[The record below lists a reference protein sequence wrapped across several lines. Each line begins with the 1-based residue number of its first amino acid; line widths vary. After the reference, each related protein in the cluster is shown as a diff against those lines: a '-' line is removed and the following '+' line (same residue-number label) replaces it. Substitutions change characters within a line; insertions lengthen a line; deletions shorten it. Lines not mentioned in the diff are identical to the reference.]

1 MPDLTRKS
9 SRERLKIRREPYWQR
24 LTEGAYLGFRRGPD
38 TWIGRYR
45 DRDRKQ
51 VYQALHGALEYDDA
65 KKAAETW
72 LQQMGSAMRTVRRGT
87 VREALEAYL
96 DHLRQQ
102 GRDAAAK
109 TSEQRFKAIVWPDEL
124 ASIRLHA
131 LVRQDMTAWRS
142 RLQVGRQNRSVDRHV
157 RSVVAGLNKAVE
169 LGHIGN
175 PLAWK
180 LEKLADDVADG
191 GETAVIL
198 TPEHRKAL
206 IGAAIPEAAL
216 FFRALE
222 LTGARPGEVA
232 AAKVSDLDT
241 KQGILILRHR
251 KGRPPKLRPRAV
263 DIFDGVEFFKK
274 QAKSKLPDAYLFTM
288 ANGRPWERHDW
299 ADEIRAAIKK
309 HNTKARGAKRLPV
322 DASAYSFRHARIS
335 ELLQV
340 HHIDPLTVAMQT
352 GTSVKM
358 IEQAYFKFIPS
369 AMRDKLRAAS

>member
-51 VYQALHGALEYDDA
+51 VYQALHGALEYDNA

-72 LQQMGSAMRTVRRGT
+72 LQQMGSAVRTVRRGT

-241 KQGILILRHR
+241 KQGILILCATGKDARRSCALVPSISSTAWNSSRSRQRASCQMRICSPWQTVDRGSVTTGPTRSGPRSRNTTPRRVAQNACRSMH
-251 KGRPPKLRPRAV
+251 PPTRS
-263 DIFDGVEFFKK
+263 D
-274 QAKSKLPDAYLFTM
+274 T
-288 ANGRPWERHDW
+288 H
-299 ADEIRAAIKK
+299 
-309 HNTKARGAKRLPV
+309 
-322 DASAYSFRHARIS
+322 ASANCSRS
-335 ELLQV
+335 
-340 HHIDPLTVAMQT
+340 T
-352 GTSVKM
+352 TS
-358 IEQAYFKFIPS
+358 IP
-369 AMRDKLRAAS
+369 